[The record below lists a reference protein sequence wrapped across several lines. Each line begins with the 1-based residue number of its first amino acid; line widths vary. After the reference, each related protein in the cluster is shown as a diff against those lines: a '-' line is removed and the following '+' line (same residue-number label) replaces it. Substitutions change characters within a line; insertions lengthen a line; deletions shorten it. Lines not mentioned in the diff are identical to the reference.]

1 MKNYIIYIK
10 LFFLIPIILSFFII
24 RIFKDFRISRIEAR
38 KIGHMATP
46 IEIYIC
52 EKKDDPNK
60 VPVLWFFDDNLST
73 NQFLKNQWS
82 QKLTILPRYLLEPIY
97 ILFKKY
103 KFFHFFFENYN
114 DSTKINHIKSQII
127 NSDIYITATCKC
139 VICVDTPGSRMIP
152 RYIKDGVKQIDDNNL
167 LSKYKP
173 SIEFNQNEKNEGENY
188 LKKIGVQ
195 NKKFFTFASRSS
207 VFHNEKVDEVRNANV
222 NDKILGIKFMVSKGY
237 KAIRVGKYLKEKI
250 NFSDSNI
257 IDHAGLGNANDFLD
271 FYLISKCEF
280 MISDSTGITTVA
292 ALFRKPCLLLNDI
305 GVHSMAEHPN
315 RRMYILKKFKNRN
328 TGEFLT
334 FEEVYQKKLNFE
346 SLGLQGIN
354 KLELDVI
361 DNSEFEIKKAIESFY
376 DLMNNNLNLDEI
388 VNKQKKYWQTVEKY
402 FGFKN
407 SDKVIICPDFY
418 LNNIDLFK

>member
-1 MKNYIIYIK
+1 MKNYKIYIK

-46 IEIYIC
+46 IEIFIC
-52 EKKDDPNK
+52 EKKNEPNK
-60 VPVLWFFDDNLST
+60 VPVLWFFDDDPST
-73 NQFLKNQWS
+73 NQFLRNQWS
-82 QKLTILPRYLLEPIY
+82 QKLNILPRYLLEPIY

-103 KFFHFFFENYN
+103 KFFHFFFENFN
-114 DSTKINHIKSQII
+114 DSIKINP
-127 NSDIYITATCKC
+127 DIYSTMPCKC
-139 VICVDTPGSRMIP
+139 FICRGSRLIP

-237 KAIRVGKYLKEKI
+237 KAIRMGKYLKEKI

-292 ALFRKPCLLLNDI
+292 ALFRKPCLSLNDI

-334 FEEVYQKKLNFE
+334 FEEVYQRKLNFE
-346 SLGLQGIN
+346 LGLQEIN

>member
-1 MKNYIIYIK
+1 
-10 LFFLIPIILSFFII
+10 
-24 RIFKDFRISRIEAR
+24 
-38 KIGHMATP
+38 MATP
-46 IEIYIC
+46 IEIFIC
-52 EKKDDPNK
+52 EKKNDPNK

-73 NQFLKNQWS
+73 NQFLRNQWS
-82 QKLTILPRYLLEPIY
+82 QKLNILPRYLLEPIY

-103 KFFHFFFENYN
+103 KFFHFFFENFN
-114 DSTKINHIKSQII
+114 DSIKINP
-127 NSDIYITATCKC
+127 DIYSTMPCKC
-139 VICVDTPGSRMIP
+139 FICRGSRLIP

-237 KAIRVGKYLKEKI
+237 KAIRMGKYLKEKI

-292 ALFRKPCLLLNDI
+292 ALFRKPCLSLNDI

-334 FEEVYQKKLNFE
+334 FEEVYQRKLNFE
-346 SLGLQGIN
+346 LGLQEIN